1 MAKLDWFCQRCAKG
15 SGGKRNNTTFVGVW
29 FVVYDSLNCS
39 LKNTGSLDY
48 IQVYMVL
55 ICLNLFKV
63 MFYGFFH
70 GKSPLNHHLDV
81 LRTHFPIF
89 IYIPTSSNV
98 CFFPALSK
106 KIVLLSNLHFF
117 MLPSVLCIFM
127 GFNGFYQF
135 YSPITTY
142 HNKINIDQLFTVPS
156 TLPSHFPSGSNTT
169 QHWVGF
175 LSTAAAASRR
185 ALFRRTS
192 L

>member
-1 MAKLDWFCQRCAKG
+1 MDHVDQL
-15 SGGKRNNTTFVGVW
+15 VGCIL
-29 FVVYDSLNCS
+29 SPS
-39 LKNTGSLDY
+39 T
-48 IQVYMVL
+48 
-55 ICLNLFKV
+55 LFQGRV
-63 MFYGFFH
+63 G
-70 GKSPLNHHLDV
+70 
-81 LRTHFPIF
+81 R
-89 IYIPTSSNV
+89 IPTSSNV

-169 QHWVGF
+169 QH
-175 LSTAAAASRR
+175 
-185 ALFRRTS
+185 
-192 L
+192 